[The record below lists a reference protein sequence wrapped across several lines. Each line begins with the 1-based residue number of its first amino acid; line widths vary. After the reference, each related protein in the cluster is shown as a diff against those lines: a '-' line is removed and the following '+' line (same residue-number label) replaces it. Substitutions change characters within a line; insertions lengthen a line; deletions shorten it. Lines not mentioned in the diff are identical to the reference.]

1 MGQRGLG
8 SRKMCKSCVKPP
20 ILEKGSEN
28 MPKVTKIDLKSVKET
43 FLEMDSD
50 KGKLGLSLLE
60 EAEFMKTTL
69 NKLKEKI
76 NKDGVVTEMCQGK
89 YSIDR
94 ANPALNQY
102 NSLIKNYNST
112 IKQIYEILP
121 KEDLTTND
129 NFDED
134 DL

>member
-1 MGQRGLG
+1 MA
-8 SRKMCKSCVKPP
+8 KEVK
-20 ILEKGSEN
+20 
-28 MPKVTKIDLKSVKET
+28 VDLNSLKNT
-43 FLEMDSD
+43 FKEMDSD

-60 EAEFMKTTL
+60 EAEFMKITL
-69 NKLKEKI
+69 DELKKNI
-76 NKDGVVTEMCQGK
+76 KKNGVVTEMCQGA
-89 YSIDR
+89 YNIER

-112 IKQIYEILP
+112 IKQIADILP
-121 KEDLTTND
+121 KDVTANED

>member
-1 MGQRGLG
+1 MA
-8 SRKMCKSCVKPP
+8 KEV
-20 ILEKGSEN
+20 
-28 MPKVTKIDLKSVKET
+28 KIDLKSLKNT
-43 FLEMDSD
+43 FNEMDSD

-60 EAEFMKTTL
+60 EAEFMKLTL
-69 NKLKEKI
+69 DELKKNITE
-76 NKDGVVTEMCQGK
+76 NGVVTKMCQGA
-89 YSIDR
+89 YDIER

-112 IKQIYEILP
+112 IKQISDILP
-121 KEDLTTND
+121 KEESVNDD

>member
-1 MGQRGLG
+1 M
-8 SRKMCKSCVKPP
+8 KK
-20 ILEKGSEN
+20 ID
-28 MPKVTKIDLKSVKET
+28 KIDLKSVKYT
-43 FLEMDSD
+43 LENMNSD

-60 EAEFMKTTL
+60 EAEFMKQTL
-69 NKLKEKI
+69 DHLKLNIKEH
-76 NKDGVVTEMCQGK
+76 GVVTKMCQGN
-89 YSIDR
+89 YDIDR

-112 IKQIYEILP
+112 IKQIYDILP
-121 KEDLTTND
+121 KEENINED

>member
-1 MGQRGLG
+1 MA
-8 SRKMCKSCVKPP
+8 KEV
-20 ILEKGSEN
+20 
-28 MPKVTKIDLKSVKET
+28 KIDLKSLKNT
-43 FLEMDSD
+43 FNEMDSD

-60 EAEFMKTTL
+60 EAEFMKITL
-69 NKLKEKI
+69 DELKKNI
-76 NKDGVVTEMCQGK
+76 KDKGVVTEMCQGS
-89 YSIDR
+89 YNIER

-112 IKQIYEILP
+112 VKQIADILP
-121 KEDLTTND
+121 KEESVNDD

>member
-1 MGQRGLG
+1 MAKAR
-8 SRKMCKSCVKPP
+8 V
-20 ILEKGSEN
+20 
-28 MPKVTKIDLKSVKET
+28 IDLKSVKNT
-43 FLEMDSD
+43 LKEMNSD

-60 EAEFMKTTL
+60 EAEFMKITL
-69 NKLKEKI
+69 DELKKNIQEK
-76 NKDGVVTEMCQGK
+76 GVVTEMCQGE
-89 YSIDR
+89 YSIER

-112 IKQIYEILP
+112 VKQIYDILP
-121 KEDLTTND
+121 KEEVQNYD